1 MKGQSKAKSADHTGM
16 TYSEAVEELE
26 LILDEIEKGEI
37 DIDVLSEK
45 VKRALTL
52 VKSCKTKL
60 KNTEDEV
67 ARIMEEFDE
76 GEEGED

>member
-16 TYSEAVEELE
+16 TYNEAVEELE

-76 GEEGED
+76 GEEGGD